1 MKARAALALI
11 VKCYIWISRVKLLTK
26 NGGCFCLMDK
36 LVTTLTP
43 VYNCEKYIER
53 SMKSIINQT
62 YSNLEIIWVDDA
74 STDSTWKILC
84 DLFNEIQD
92 ERIILVRLN
101 RNVGRYRA
109 DNLAL
114 SIASGDYICI
124 NNADD
129 FSVLDRI
136 EKSLDFLI
144 EEDADIVGG
153 HISVLDEE
161 GRVLEGKE
169 LKRRRHYYWAF
180 QPPFNVNDWLA
191 DNPYKHALFH
201 TTMFLSRRVFD
212 KLGGFD
218 NTRIGGDTEFISRAS
233 FCFRIRNSSEVYTLK
248 TLRADS
254 LTGSPLTGITSPARR
269 KYKLF
274 RDSQQRKRLEYF
286 TEFGCL
292 PNELLY
298 KEPSTSR
305 ISISEKVTIECTR

>member
-1 MKARAALALI
+1 
-11 VKCYIWISRVKLLTK
+11 
-26 NGGCFCLMDK
+26 MDK
-36 LVTTLTP
+36 LVTSFTP
-43 VYNCEKYIER
+43 VYNCEKYIKR

-84 DLFNEIQD
+84 NLFNEIRD
-92 ERIILVRLN
+92 ERIILTRLN

-109 DNLAL
+109 DNFAL

-124 NNADD
+124 NDADD
-129 FSVLDRI
+129 FSVPDRI

-153 HISVLDEE
+153 RIGVLDEE

-169 LKRRRHYYWAF
+169 LKKRRHYYWAF
-180 QPPFNVNDWLA
+180 QPPFNVNAWLT
-191 DNPYKHALFH
+191 DNPYKHVLFH

-218 NTRIGGDTEFISRAS
+218 NTRIGGDTEFIGRAT
-233 FCFRIRNSSEVYTLK
+233 FCFKIRNSSEVYTLK
-248 TLRADS
+248 TLRPDS
-254 LTGSPLTGITSPARR
+254 LTESPLTGITSPARR

-274 RDSQQRKRLEYF
+274 RNSQQKKRLEHLK
-286 TEFGCL
+286 EFGYV
-292 PNELLY
+292 PNDLLY
-298 KEPSTSR
+298 KERSTSGT
-305 ISISEKVTIECTR
+305 SITQIMTI